1 MDLERSKSKP
11 QSLVRSH
18 QYEYKELINAA
29 SNLHMEIGFVAIASL
44 EKGDTPKTEELM
56 LPLPWFVAN
65 LVASLN
71 DALGCGKVNDGE

>member
-1 MDLERSKSKP
+1 
-11 QSLVRSH
+11 
-18 QYEYKELINAA
+18 
-29 SNLHMEIGFVAIASL
+29 MEIGFVAIASL